1 MKSRQ
6 RSGKDLKEF
15 EKKSGIIFSNKN
27 LLKNIFIHRSFL
39 NENPKLTLESNERLE
54 FLGDAVLEL
63 VVTEYMYQNYK
74 NPEGELTAWR
84 AALVRGKNLA
94 AVAKK
99 FNMGEYLYLSK
110 GEEKMG
116 GRTRDLLL
124 ANVFEALIG
133 AIYLEKGYQV
143 TKKFLTKYL
152 TNRLPEIIEKK
163 IYLDPKTELQE
174 KSQEVF
180 STTPTYEVLKE
191 KGPDHAKVF
200 TIGVFL
206 NDKKLGQ
213 GEGSSKQTA
222 QTAAAVNA
230 LANWTKIKN

>member
-1 MKSRQ
+1 MKN
-6 RSGKDLKEF
+6 LAEF
-15 EKKSGIIFSNKN
+15 EKKIGITFSDKN

-39 NENPKLTLESNERLE
+39 NENPKLSLESNERLE

-74 NPEGELTAWR
+74 NPEGELTSWR

-99 FNMGEYLYLSK
+99 FDMGKYLYLSK

-116 GRTRDLLL
+116 GRTRELLL
-124 ANVFEALIG
+124 ANVFEALMG
-133 AIYLEKGYQV
+133 AIYLEKGYET
-143 TKKFLTKYL
+143 TKKFLAKYL
-152 TNRLPEIIEKK
+152 LAKLPEIIEKK
-163 IYLDPKTELQE
+163 NYLDPKTELQE
-174 KSQEVF
+174 RAQEVF
-180 STTPTYEVLKE
+180 GTTPTYEVLGE
-191 KGPDHAKVF
+191 KGPDHAKTF
-200 TIGVFL
+200 TVGVFL

-222 QTAAAVNA
+222 QTAAAENA